1 MQTALLDWFAQH
13 ARDLP
18 WRRTRDPYRILVAEL
33 MLQQTQVARVLPKY
47 EAFLAAFP
55 DLATLAAAPTA
66 EVIRCWAGLGYNR
79 RAVNL
84 QRAVQMVL
92 HEHGGVFPR
101 DVALL
106 RQLPGV
112 GPYTAGAVACF
123 AFEQDVA
130 FMDTNIRRV
139 LLRTHYGAAQLDG
152 PGERALLAVAERL
165 VPAGQGWAWNQ
176 ALMELGALICT
187 ATTPACQR
195 CPLRPMCRAYAEWQ
209 VADAA
214 TILAMGAPLRTQAVQ
229 PRRRAAERRADYRS
243 EAPFVGSRRWYRGR
257 IVDLLRMLPPA
268 HALPLADL
276 GAQLKPTFTPDEM
289 AWLEELVQSLVR
301 DGLVVMEDGAV
312 RLP

>member
-18 WRRTRDPYRILVAEL
+18 WRHTRDPYRILVAEL
-33 MLQQTQVARVLPKY
+33 MLQQTQVVRVLPKY

-66 EVIRCWAGLGYNR
+66 EVIRRWAGLGYNR

-92 HEHGGVFPR
+92 QEHGGVFPR
-101 DVALL
+101 DVVLL

-139 LLRTHYGAAQLDG
+139 LLRTHYGAAQVDV

-165 VPAGQGWAWNQ
+165 VPAGQGWTWNQ

-187 ATTPACQR
+187 AATPACQR
-195 CPLRPMCRAYAEWQ
+195 CPVRPMCRAYGEWQ
-209 VADAA
+209 VTDAA
-214 TILAMGAPLRTQAVQ
+214 TILAMGAPLRTQAAQ
-229 PRRRAAERRADYRS
+229 PRQRAAERRADYRS
-243 EAPFVGSRRWYRGR
+243 ETSFVGSRRWYRGR
-257 IVDLLRMLPPA
+257 IVDLLRPLPPERS
-268 HALPLADL
+268 LPLAEL
-276 GAQLKPTFTPDEM
+276 GSQLKPDFTPDEM
-289 AWLEELVQSLVR
+289 AWLDELVQGLIR